1 MLKKYKE
8 DNPEVNCAIST
19 FGFGYSLD
27 SALLNDLAIEGKG
40 SYAFIPDGQFVGTV
54 FVNALSNLMTT
65 MAVDATLCLENAE
78 FA

>member
-1 MLKKYKE
+1 VIPPRGHIPMLKKYKE

-40 SYAFIPDGQFVGTV
+40 SYAFIPDG
-54 FVNALSNLMTT
+54 
-65 MAVDATLCLENAE
+65 
-78 FA
+78 